1 MKYKFIDG
9 HNDTLMK
16 FEKGV
21 GSFFKGTNEGHIDW
35 PRGKKAGFAA
45 GFFAVFCP
53 NPDSDPLPVA
63 YSTKKGYEK
72 PLPRPLDFSYA
83 NRYTNKVMARFFK
96 LEKESDGR
104 FIVAKTIKDLERSIQ
119 DDDVMAGILH
129 MEGAEGIDENLD
141 ALPVY
146 YEAGLRSLGPVWS
159 RANTF
164 GEGVPY
170 RFPSSPDTGS
180 GLTKN
185 GKILVEECNKLGIMI
200 DLSHL
205 NEKGFWDVA
214 EISDHPLVA
223 THSNAHAICPVTRN
237 LTDKQIDAVGASNG
251 LIGVTYSIN
260 PNMVNADGKNNKG
273 AKLTDIT
280 KHIHYIVDRIGIDHV
295 ALGSDFDGTRVPT
308 ALKDVTGVPKLFDHL
323 KKDGWSD
330 EEIEKLAYKN
340 WFRVLGDTW
349 KE

>member
-16 FEKGV
+16 FENGV
-21 GSFFKGTNEGHIDW
+21 QPFFTGTNEGHIDW

-53 NPDSDPLPVA
+53 NPDTDPLPVA
-63 YSTKKGYEK
+63 YSTKTGYEK
-72 PLPRPLDFSYA
+72 PLPRPLDYTYA
-83 NRYTNKVMARFFK
+83 SGYTNKVMARFMQ
-96 LEKESDGR
+96 LEKESAGR
-104 FIVAKTIKDLERSIQ
+104 FKVAKTIEDLNRSIAGEF
-119 DDDVMAGILH
+119 MAGILH

-141 ALPVY
+141 ALHVY

-170 RFPSSPDTGS
+170 RFPSSPDTGP
-180 GLTKN
+180 GLTDN
-185 GKILVEECNKLGIMI
+185 GKKLVKECNKLGIMI

-214 EISDHPLVA
+214 EISNHPLVA

-237 LTDKQIDAVGASNG
+237 LTDEQIDAIGASNG

-260 PNMVNADGKNNKG
+260 PNMVTSDGKNNEG

-308 ALKDVTGVPKLFDHL
+308 ALKNVTGVPKLFDLL

-330 EEIEKLAYKN
+330 ENIEQLAYKN
-340 WFRVLGDTW
+340 WLRVLGDTW